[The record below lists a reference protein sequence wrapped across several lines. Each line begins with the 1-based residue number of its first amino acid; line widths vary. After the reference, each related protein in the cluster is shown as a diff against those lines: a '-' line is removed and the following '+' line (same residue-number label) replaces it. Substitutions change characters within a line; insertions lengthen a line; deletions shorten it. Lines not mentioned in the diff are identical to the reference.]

1 MNDFKPMLAKEYDP
15 DKLVFPCYASPKLDG
30 IRASVINGQLLS
42 RSLKPIPNR
51 HTSSIL
57 SDPIFNNFDGELI
70 ANSPTS
76 SNAMQEATSFFM
88 SQNKVQAFT
97 YWVFDLI
104 DPAVGFKDRYA
115 ALYERMKVAG
125 AHVMRSRM
133 VDHVQIKMLA
143 QTVITDHEHLA
154 VFEAQQVGAGYEG
167 VILRKMDGIY
177 KFGRSTVNEG
187 LLLKVK
193 RFTDGEAII
202 IGFEEEMHN
211 DNKATLD
218 NLGRTKRSSHK
229 ENKFGTGTLGALVVK
244 DCKTDITFNI
254 GSGISAGVGDH
265 IWANREAHE
274 GRIVKYKS
282 FEVGVKDKPRHPVFL
297 GFRDA
302 RDMS

>member
-51 HTSSIL
+51 HVSGIL
-57 SDPIFNNFDGELI
+57 SDPMFNHFDGELI

-76 SNAMQEATSFFM
+76 PNAMQEATSFFM
-88 SQNKVQAFT
+88 SRDKVQEFT

-104 DPAVGFKDRYA
+104 DPKVGFKDRYDM
-115 ALYERMKVAG
+115 LYERMKVAG
-125 AHVMRSRM
+125 AHVMRNRM
-133 VDHVQIKMLA
+133 IHNVQIKMLA

-154 VFEAQQVGAGYEG
+154 VFEAAQVGAGYEG
-167 VILRKMDGIY
+167 VILRKMDGTY

-193 RFTDGEAII
+193 RFTDGEAEI

-218 NLGRTKRSSHK
+218 NLGRTKRSTCK
-229 ENKFGTGTLGALVVK
+229 ENLFGKGTLGALVVR
-244 DCKTDITFNI
+244 DLKTQVEFNI
-254 GSGISAGVGDH
+254 GSGISDGVGDH
-265 IWANREAHE
+265 IWANRDAHE

-297 GFRDA
+297 GFRDPM
-302 RDMS
+302 DMS